1 LLQVRPLRAGVP
13 RSRLDVFILTGPDE
27 LAVHIV
33 PIDSFLVMKSL
44 DFVGHGD
51 APVKAVEFHVDRR
64 DSLFSPYQFF
74 NPPRVAF
81 HFAARQLGSNSFP
94 EFRFA
99 GEDFLGLRIE
109 NGTTILDEN
118 TPTESAPIVGLMAMS
133 SLSSMLADAM
143 PAQ

>member
-1 LLQVRPLRAGVP
+1 
-13 RSRLDVFILTGPDE
+13 
-27 LAVHIV
+27 
-33 PIDSFLVMKSL
+33 MKSL

-51 APVKAVEFHVDRR
+51 ASVKAVEFHVDRR